1 MPNLFSQ
8 ELFQNLSRIK
18 NIIETRQYCLH
29 SCAMDAIINS
39 DSRLSTT
46 AGKLWTFLRT
56 VVNSD
61 AEWSIMISNN
71 SLAKKI
77 DRSAWTVR
85 RLLTE
90 LEQCGYIYR
99 KLNNGKMSKIY
110 VRFPQEFLD
119 KIEKETKPRDRSKC
133 TTPRINPGGQKARSY
148 YLYNTNNNNRDSTTV
163 PAKQIESEIVVPAT
177 PVEPNTRE
185 VPGAAVET
193 KPPKVNQQV
202 EPNTQKIEKLEI
214 RKKEVEKEFGNA
226 INEKNYQKMRELG
239 EIETSINREIDRLK
253 SVPPPTKKIDSGF
266 TKRKISEIGWNKIHK
281 EINSYNLNINI
292 QRLMEEMD
300 FAVSEG
306 SLRFSKFDGREMT
319 VDHSWNIAKKLVKQG
334 RWQKPRDMYAK
345 NI

>member
-77 DRSAWTVR
+77 DRSTWTVR

-148 YLYNTNNNNRDSTTV
+148 YLYNTNNNNRDSTTA

-177 PVEPNTRE
+177 QVEAE
-185 VPGAAVET
+185 KIAAKKE
-193 KPPKVNQQV
+193 PKVDNLAR
-202 EPNTQKIEKLEI
+202 IEKLEI
-214 RKKEVEKEFGNA
+214 RKKEV
-226 INEKNYQKMRELG
+226 INNFTKAMMEKNYPKMREIGQIESDLDV
-239 EIETSINREIDRLK
+239 EIQRLK
-253 SVPPPTKKIDSGF
+253 YVRKPVPEDQKK
-266 TKRKISEIGWNKIHK
+266 KNRKISEFDWGKIHK
-281 EINSYNLNINI
+281 DINSYKLNINI
-292 QRLMEEMD
+292 TQIMREIAYE
-300 FAVSEG
+300 VTEG
-306 SLRFSKFDGREMT
+306 SLRFSKFDKREIT
-319 VDHSWNIAKKLVKQG
+319 VVHGLNIAKKLVREGQ
-334 RWQKPRDMYAK
+334 WQTPRGMK
-345 NI
+345 